1 MDAASEAEWSAL
13 TYAHHRTAASAA
25 APGATF
31 IGRMDNLAQ
40 TLVGAALGRAVADRK
55 VPGAAL
61 LGALAGNAPDWQE
74 LIASPGALVP
84 RFGPPP
90 QISYLLYEGGITH
103 SLLGAVVE
111 MAALSALTG
120 LALHW
125 HARRTGTRPPPWRW
139 IA

>member
-61 LGALAGNAPDWQE
+61 LGALA
-74 LIASPGALVP
+74 
-84 RFGPPP
+84 
-90 QISYLLYEGGITH
+90 
-103 SLLGAVVE
+103 E
-111 MAALSALTG
+111 MAALSALAG
-120 LALHW
+120 LVLHW
-125 HARRTGTRPPPWRW
+125 HARRTGTRPAPWRW
-139 IA
+139 VAALVVATVAGHLWLDWQGSYGVRPLLPWNTRWYSADWSAIVDP